1 MGTLRRV
8 SGAIAVAVAAGAL
21 AAGCGGGS
29 GDPELSIYLSAPL
42 RGPVAADGR
51 DIADGARLALGDA
64 GREAGGVA
72 VRLKVLD
79 DAGSGGSEAALA
91 GANARR
97 ATEDSTAIAY
107 LGELD
112 SGTTRTSLP
121 ITNEAGLLQVSPGAS
136 AVDLTREAPGSDQV
150 PTEVQPSGT
159 RTFGRV
165 VPADTVQGAAAAG
178 ALKRIGIRSVVALG
192 AESPYSASLL
202 DGFRSI
208 SGGPSVAPQG
218 FQGGVDGI
226 YVDAARPLGNV
237 LGFHRGESRTI
248 GADAQISGSPP
259 RTKLPP
265 GSTLVSG
272 PLAPSQLPAGDFA
285 DRFRAVYGH
294 APGRFA
300 AYGYEAMAV
309 ALDAIDRADDPLDR
323 GSVVDALFAT
333 EARDSILGTY
343 SIDEAGDTT
352 LGGVG
357 DYRAQRGGRLEP
369 APGPLAA
376 P

>member
-1 MGTLRRV
+1 MSRLRLM
-8 SGAIAVAVAAGAL
+8 SGAVAAAAAAGAL
-21 AAGCGGGS
+21 AAGCGGG
-29 GDPELSIYLSAPL
+29 GGEPELSIYLSSPL
-42 RGPVAADGR
+42 RGPLAADGH
-51 DIADGARLALGDA
+51 DVADGARLALADA
-64 GREAGGVA
+64 GREAGGVD
-72 VRLKVLD
+72 VRLRVLD

-121 ITNEAGLLQVSPGAS
+121 ITNEAGLLQISPGAS

-165 VPADTVQGAAAAG
+165 IPADTAQGAAAAG
-178 ALKRIGIRSVVALG
+178 ALERIGIRSVVALG
-192 AESPYSASLL
+192 GKGPYPASLL
-202 DGFRSI
+202 DGFESI
-208 SGGPSVAPQG
+208 SGSPSVAPQG

-226 YVDAARPLGNV
+226 YVVAARPLASV
-237 LGFHRGESRTI
+237 LGLNRGESRTI

-259 RTKLPP
+259 ETKLPAT
-265 GSTLVSG
+265 STLVSG

-285 DRFRAVYGH
+285 DRFRSAYGR

-323 GSVVDALFAT
+323 GSVVDAFFAT
-333 EARDSILGTY
+333 ADRDSILGPY

-352 LGGVG
+352 LPRVG
-357 DYRAQRGGRLEP
+357 AYEAQRGGRLEP
-369 APGPLAA
+369 APRPLGA

>member
-1 MGTLRRV
+1 MRNLRRL
-8 SGAIAVAVAAGAL
+8 SGVIAAAVAAGTL
-21 AAGCGGGS
+21 AAGCGGGG

-51 DIADGARLALGDA
+51 GVADGARLALADA
-64 GREAGGVA
+64 GAEAGGVT
-72 VRLKVLD
+72 VELKVLD
-79 DAGSGGSEAALA
+79 DSGSGGSAAALA

-150 PTEVQPSGT
+150 PTAVQPSGT

-165 VPADTVQGAAAAG
+165 VPADTAQGAAVAG
-178 ALKRIGIRSVVALG
+178 ALADEPGIGRVALAG
-192 AESPYSASLL
+192 PESPYGQSLR
-202 DGFRSI
+202 DGFQSVSAAPAVAGGAAADAIYDI
-208 SGGPSVAPQG
+208 SPRPGALADQGAGPDVRL
-218 FQGGVDGI
+218 
-226 YVDAARPLGNV
+226 Y
-237 LGFHRGESRTI
+237 
-248 GADAQISGSPP
+248 GADAQIFAAPP

-265 GSTLVSG
+265 GSTLASG
-272 PLAPSQLPAGDFA
+272 PLAPPQLPAGDFA
-285 DRFRAVYGH
+285 NRFRSANDR

-309 ALDAIDRADDPLDR
+309 VLDAIDRADDPLDR
-323 GSVVDALFAT
+323 RAVVDAFFAT
-333 EARDSILGTY
+333 ADRDSILGTY

-352 LGGVG
+352 LDSVG
-357 DYRAQRGGRLEP
+357 AYETQRGGRLAP
-369 APGPLAA
+369 ATRPLEI

>member
-1 MGTLRRV
+1 MSRLRRM
-8 SGAIAVAVAAGAL
+8 SGVVAAAAAAGAL
-21 AAGCGGGS
+21 AAGCGGGG
-29 GDPELSIYLSAPL
+29 GDPELSIYLSSPL
-42 RGPVAADGR
+42 RGPLAADGR
-51 DIADGARLALGDA
+51 DVADGARLALADA
-64 GREAGGVA
+64 GREAGGVD
-72 VRLKVLD
+72 VRLRVLD

-121 ITNEAGLLQVSPGAS
+121 ITNEAGLLQISPGAS

-165 VPADTVQGAAAAG
+165 IPADTAQGAAAAG
-178 ALKRIGIRSVVALG
+178 ALERNGIRSVVALG
-192 AESPYSASLL
+192 GKGPYPASLL
-202 DGFRSI
+202 DGFESI
-208 SGGPSVAPQG
+208 SGSPSVAPQG

-226 YVDAARPLGNV
+226 YVVAARPLASV
-237 LGFHRGESRTI
+237 LGLNRGESRTI

-259 RTKLPP
+259 ETKLPAP
-265 GSTLVSG
+265 STLVSG

-285 DRFRAVYGH
+285 DRFRSAYGR

-323 GSVVDALFAT
+323 GSVVDAFFAT
-333 EARDSILGTY
+333 ADRDSILGPY

-352 LGGVG
+352 LRRVG
-357 DYRAQRGGRLEP
+357 AYEAQRGGRLEP
-369 APGPLAA
+369 APRPLGA

>member
-51 DIADGARLALGDA
+51 DIADGARLALADA

-79 DAGSGGSEAALA
+79 DAGPGGSEAARA

-121 ITNEAGLLQVSPGAS
+121 ITNEAGLLQVSPAAS

-165 VPADTVQGAAAAG
+165 VPADTAQGAAVAGALADASGIGRVALAGPESPYGQSLRDGFQSVSAAPAIAAG
-178 ALKRIGIRSVVALG
+178 AAADAIYDISPRPG
-192 AESPYSASLL
+192 APA
-202 DGFRSI
+202 DRGA
-208 SGGPSVAPQG
+208 AP
-218 FQGGVDGI
+218 GVRL
-226 YVDAARPLGNV
+226 Y
-237 LGFHRGESRTI
+237 
-248 GADAQISGSPP
+248 GADAQIIAAPP
-259 RTKLPP
+259 RTELPP
-265 GSTLVSG
+265 DSTLVSG
-272 PLAPSQLPAGDFA
+272 ALAPSQLPAGDFA
-285 DRFRAVYGH
+285 ERFRSAYGR

-309 ALDAIDRADDPLDR
+309 ALDSIDRADDPLDR
-323 GSVVDALFAT
+323 GSVVDAFFAT
-333 EARDSILGTY
+333 ADRDSTLGTY

-352 LGGVG
+352 LGRVG
-357 DYRAQRGGRLEP
+357 AYRAQRGGRLEP
-369 APGPLAA
+369 APQPLGV

>member
-1 MGTLRRV
+1 MRNLRRL
-8 SGAIAVAVAAGAL
+8 SGVIAAAVAVGTL
-21 AAGCGGGS
+21 AAGCGGGG

-51 DIADGARLALGDA
+51 DVADGARLALADA
-64 GREAGGVA
+64 GAEAGGVT
-72 VRLKVLD
+72 VELKVLD
-79 DAGSGGSEAALA
+79 DAGSGGSAAALA

-150 PTEVQPSGT
+150 PTAVQPSGT

-165 VPADTVQGAAAAG
+165 VPADTAQGAAVAG
-178 ALKRIGIRSVVALG
+178 ALADEPDIGRVALAG
-192 AESPYSASLL
+192 PESPYGQSLR
-202 DGFRSI
+202 DGFQSVSAAPAVAGGAAADAIYDI
-208 SGGPSVAPQG
+208 SPRPGALADQGAGP
-218 FQGGVDGI
+218 
-226 YVDAARPLGNV
+226 DARLY
-237 LGFHRGESRTI
+237 
-248 GADAQISGSPP
+248 GADAQIFAAPP

-265 GSTLVSG
+265 GSTLASG
-272 PLAPSQLPAGDFA
+272 PLAPPQLPAGDFA
-285 DRFRAVYGH
+285 DRFRSADDR

-309 ALDAIDRADDPLDR
+309 VLDAIDRADDPLDR
-323 GSVVDALFAT
+323 RSVVDAFFAT
-333 EARDSILGTY
+333 ADRDSILGTY

-352 LGGVG
+352 LDSVGAYEAQGG
-357 DYRAQRGGRLEP
+357 GGLAPATRPLEIP
-369 APGPLAA
+369 
-376 P
+376 